1 MKHLFCVVFNLQ
13 YLCSQIPKTMKKK
26 LSLIL
31 ILLVAV
37 LLPSHAVL
45 KEANLDTTLYMLR
58 TELSSYHLDLEKQNK
73 LAKAQQQ
80 AVIKELISIVTQA
93 DQNSLMLYS
102 QRNGYIFDLT
112 YACHEATEQFKKF
125 KSKAAPFRSMIQ
137 KNNQEVARFDSLI
150 NYLYGM
156 NTMFLSQEAQM
167 NRNVNLTL
175 AVNIRRQLVEKQQ
188 QLNEYIKA
196 YDRTD
201 QKLKALNDYAN
212 ARYDDIQNNIF
223 SNGGDNYVK
232 ILSNINRNYKEAKSS
247 VSEKYRP
254 APGMMSQWDVRII
267 GILFSIIVFYG
278 LIAGLLNV
286 LVIRVIV
293 TQLIKRGM
301 FESIKEQF
309 IAKRPC
315 IIMAMA
321 VITFAIILGII
332 RITAHQNFIIMAC
345 GLLVEFAWLIGV
357 ILISLLLRVGND
369 QIKSAFRI
377 YSPLMLVGFLVIA
390 FRIILIP
397 NDLVNLIF
405 PPILLLCSLWQWNVI
420 NRHNQNVP
428 RTDMIY
434 TWISLAVFVVSTICS
449 WVGFTLLSVQ
459 IIIWWM
465 MQLAC
470 ILSIT
475 CIKDW
480 LDVYAR
486 RKNLKHKPITDKWGF
501 RFVNKVL
508 IPIAGVISFI
518 IAIYWAADV
527 FNMSDTTWMIF
538 NKDYI
543 NTSNFTASLY
553 SVTLVACL
561 YFLFNYIN
569 ITTND
574 VMRHHFEKSDPA
586 SAASKIVMF
595 KNVLQVI
602 VWGVWLMISL
612 NVFHVGKSWLLAI
625 FAGLSTGLGFAS
637 KDILENIYYGIS
649 LMMGRVKVGDYIICD
664 GTRGKVSS
672 ISYTSTMLEA
682 TDGSVIAFQNAQL
695 FSKNYKNMTRNHG
708 YELDILEVGVAYGS
722 NVKQVKQILID
733 ALSKLDCI
741 YKDKGVKVVL
751 KSFDDNCITL
761 KVLVWVN
768 VLTQYADDGTIM
780 ECIYDTLNEHGV
792 EIPFPQR
799 EITIKNVTPEIP
811 AKE

>member
-1 MKHLFCVVFNLQ
+1 MSCLNFEVPLHSNCNLV
-13 YLCSQIPKTMKKK
+13 MKKK
-26 LSLIL
+26 LYI
-31 ILLVAV
+31 ILLLLVV
-37 LLPSHAVL
+37 CLLPTHAVL
-45 KEANLDTTLYMLR
+45 KEANIDTTLYMLR
-58 TELSSYHLDLEKQNK
+58 TELSNYHIDLEKQNK
-73 LAKAQQQ
+73 AAKAQQQ
-80 AVIKELISIVTQA
+80 AIIKELISITTQA
-93 DQNSLMLYS
+93 DQNSIMLYS

-112 YACHEATEQFKKF
+112 YACHEATDQFHKF
-125 KSKAAPFRSMIQ
+125 KSKSAPFRSMIQ
-137 KNNQEVARFDSLI
+137 KNNTEVARFDSLI

-156 NTMFLSQEAQM
+156 NTMFLSDEAQL

-175 AVNIRRQLVEKQQ
+175 AVNIRRQLVERQQ
-188 QLNEYIKA
+188 QLQEYIKS
-196 YDRTD
+196 YERTD
-201 QKLKALNDYAN
+201 KKLKALNDYAN
-212 ARYDDIQNNIF
+212 QRYADIQNSIF
-223 SNGGDNYVK
+223 NNGGDNYFK
-232 ILSNINRNYKEAKSS
+232 ILRNLGNNYHEAKSS
-247 VSEKYRP
+247 VSEKYKP

-267 GILFSIIVFYG
+267 GILFGIIIFYG
-278 LIAGLLNV
+278 LISVAINL
-286 LVIRVIV
+286 LVIRVIM
-293 TQLIKRGM
+293 TQLIKRGQ
-301 FESIKEQF
+301 FEGIKDNF

-315 IIMAMA
+315 IIMAMTI
-321 VITFAIILGII
+321 ITFAIILGII
-332 RITAHQNFIIMAC
+332 RLSAHQNFVIMAC

-357 ILISLLLRVGND
+357 ILLSLLFRVGND

-377 YSPLMLVGFLVIA
+377 YSPLMLVGFIVIT

-405 PPILLLCSLWQWNVI
+405 PPILLACSLWQWNVI
-420 NRHNQNVP
+420 SRHNKKVP
-428 RTDMIY
+428 RNDMIY
-434 TWISLAVFVVSTICS
+434 TWVSLAVFATSTICS
-449 WVGFTLLSVQ
+449 WIGFTLLAVQ

-465 MQLAC
+465 MQLTC

-475 CIKDW
+475 CVKDW
-480 LDVYAR
+480 LNVYAV

-501 RFVNKVL
+501 RFVNQVAL
-508 IPIAGVISFI
+508 PIAGVLSFI
-518 IAIYWAADV
+518 IAIYWSADV

-538 NKDYI
+538 NKDFI
-543 NTSNFTASLY
+543 KTSNFTASLY
-553 SVTLVACL
+553 SITQVACL
-561 YFLFNYIN
+561 YFLFKYLN
-569 ITTND
+569 ITAND
-574 VMRHHFEKSDPA
+574 MMRHHFEKQDPQ

-602 VWGVWLMISL
+602 IWGIWLMIAL
-612 NVFHVGKSWLLAI
+612 NLFQVGKSWLLAI

-637 KDILENIYYGIS
+637 KDILENIYYGVS

-664 GTRGKVSS
+664 GTRGRVSS

-722 NVKQVKQILID
+722 NVKQVKKLLVD

-741 YKDKGVKVVL
+741 YHEKGVKVVL

-780 ECIYDTLNEHGV
+780 ECIYDTLNEHGI

-811 AKE
+811 PTKE